1 MKKLVLFVLFVSSL
15 MYSQTEKNVDN
26 FNKVTA
32 FDQIDVVLVQS
43 DENKVVLTGKKS
55 EDVELINK
63 DGELKIRMPL
73 LKMLSGD
80 AVSATVYFK
89 SIDAVEANE
98 GSRISSTD
106 IIKAINF
113 DVITKEGAEII
124 LQLNVSRVTV
134 KSSSGG
140 KITLS
145 GTAKNQEV
153 VLSSGATLTAERLI
167 TEQTIITANSGA
179 NAQVFGTELVDAKVR
194 AGGIITVF
202 GNPKQLNTKTIAGGK
217 IVKVSN
223 RDKYKN

>member
-124 LQLNVSRVTV
+124 LQLNVGRVTV

>member
-43 DENKVVLTGKKS
+43 NENKVVLTGKKS

-124 LQLNVSRVTV
+124 LQLNVGRVTV